1 MPSFCTPRAAAQAA
15 DRASSTALAF
25 PRRGR
30 GRLSE
35 LEQHLYDDQLR
46 QWCDGIIEIASRL
59 DFKVSSRGWC
69 YVLEEHG
76 LDKGDFDRGER
87 LINDCRK
94 DGLLPLDIC
103 GEDDGRQTL
112 HLENIDDE
120 TPTEFAQGWINYLD
134 VAHQQYWP
142 ISFWDDLDVYLQMT
156 VEKVDLKNLFDPEC
170 KPFHLPLSNISGW
183 NDINSRVG
191 IMRRFAHWERRSKQ
205 CVLLH
210 CGDHDP
216 GGLNISEFLRSN
228 LADLTKAVGWSPD
241 KLIIDRFGLNYD
253 FIQQQRLTWI
263 DNLITGS
270 KRDLADPDHPDH
282 FKPYVQNYLREFRAR
297 KVEANALVVRPE
309 AGRKL
314 CRDAI
319 LRYVP
324 AAAVTKFERRLKLR
338 RAQARR
344 EIIRLM
350 SEIAS

>member
-1 MPSFCTPRAAAQAA
+1 MTRQQLQPRPEQV
-15 DRASSTALAF
+15 ALML
-25 PRRGR
+25 PQRGR

-35 LEQHLYDDQLR
+35 AEQRRYDDLLR
-46 QWCDGIIEIASRL
+46 RWCEGITEIASRL

-69 YVLEEHG
+69 YVLEEYG

-120 TPTEFAQGWINYLD
+120 SPAEFAQSWVDYLA
-134 VAHQQYWP
+134 VAHKQYCP
-142 ISFWDDLDVYLQMT
+142 ISFWDDLNVYIEMT
-156 VEKVDLKNLFDPEC
+156 VEKIDLRNLFASEC
-170 KPFHLPLSNISGW
+170 KPFHLPLGNISGW
-183 NDINSRVG
+183 NDINSRAG
-191 IMRRFAHWERRSKQ
+191 IMHRFARWERRGKQ

-216 GGLNISEFLRSN
+216 GGLNISEFLCSN

-253 FIQQQRLTWI
+253 FIQRHRLTWI
-263 DNLITGS
+263 ENLITGS
-270 KRDLADPDHPDH
+270 KHDLADRYHPDH
-282 FKPYVQNYLREFRAR
+282 FKPYVQNYLREFGAR

-319 LRYVP
+319 LKYVP
-324 AAAVTKFERRLKLR
+324 ADAVERYEHRLATEQRKAK
-338 RAQARR
+338 RA
-344 EIIRLM
+344 IWRLLNGG
-350 SEIAS
+350 AP